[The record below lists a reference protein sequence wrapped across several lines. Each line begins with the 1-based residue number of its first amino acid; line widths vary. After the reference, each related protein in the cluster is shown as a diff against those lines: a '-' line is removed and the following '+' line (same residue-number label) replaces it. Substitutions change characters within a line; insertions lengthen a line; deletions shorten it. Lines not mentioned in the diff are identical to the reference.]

1 MFNEDEI
8 DVLCKSVTLNSQ
20 TSKKNKNRKNY
31 KKNYYKKCLRKL
43 NIMKMNKRM
52 IITYT
57 QNMLEHILDKYR
69 FLIYV
74 NMLDN
79 FKK

>member
-1 MFNEDEI
+1 MILQAIFILPSSVLIYMFNEDEI

-57 QNMLEHILDKYR
+57 
-69 FLIYV
+69 
-74 NMLDN
+74 
-79 FKK
+79 